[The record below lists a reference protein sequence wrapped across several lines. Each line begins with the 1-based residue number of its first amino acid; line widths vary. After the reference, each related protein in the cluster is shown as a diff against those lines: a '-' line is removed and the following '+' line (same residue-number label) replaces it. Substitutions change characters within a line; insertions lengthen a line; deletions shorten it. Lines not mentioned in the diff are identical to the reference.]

1 MKREVCFLIGAIDVV
16 LWSDASDSPH
26 ALPDSRE
33 RWEAIWQRRAELH
46 EIAHSHPL
54 GPETFSAEDLS
65 TMHAL
70 DDALGR
76 RCRFSLV
83 TPTQYLV
90 RGDADEAVKADPP
103 PWVTALRVASG
114 LSRA

>member
-1 MKREVCFLIGAIDVV
+1 MKQREVCFLIGANDTV
-16 LWSDASDSPH
+16 LWSDASDSPL
-26 ALPDSRE
+26 ALPDSRV
-33 RWEAIWQRRAELH
+33 RWEAIWSRREELH

-54 GPETFSAEDLS
+54 GPEQFSAEDLS

-70 DDALGR
+70 DAALGR

-90 RGDADEAVKADPP
+90 RGPEDEAIATTAPG
-103 PWVTALRVASG
+103 WVEALRRASG
-114 LSRA
+114 L

>member
-1 MKREVCFLIGAIDVV
+1 MKREVCFLIGIGDVV
-16 LWSDASDSPH
+16 LWSDASDSPL

-33 RWEAIWQRRAELH
+33 RWEAIWQHRAELH

-54 GPETFSAEDLS
+54 GPETFSAQDIS

-76 RCRFSLV
+76 RGRFSLV

-90 RGDADEAVKADPP
+90 RGERDEAVKAEPP
-103 PWVTALRVASG
+103 PWVNALRIASG